1 MEDAGPQ
8 ESSHGDHDDVVRV
21 RDEVES
27 QRMSCE
33 KRERQAQEIQHDQEG
48 ADQPIVPQ
56 RARSDVQACGAVD
69 GLAVGTVDDGGEIDR
84 ALILDVGDHDDVAQ
98 CPGTSFVKSHRSILY
113 VSMSCER
120 RPVP

>member
-8 ESSHGDHDDVVRV
+8 ESRHGDHADIVTI
-21 RDEVES
+21 RDEVEE
-27 QRMSCE
+27 QCMSTE

-56 RARSDVQACGAVD
+56 RARSDVQACGAVN
-69 GLAVGTVDDGGEIDR
+69 GLAVDTVDDGGEIDR
-84 ALILDVGDHDDVAQ
+84 ALILDVGDHDDVAR
-98 CPGTSFVKSHRSILY
+98 CPGTCFAKSHRSILY

-120 RPVP
+120 RPVL